1 MKIRTRF
8 VLRLL
13 NRLSFSETEFEKWFA
28 QGFYDL
34 ERILDITPS
43 EYSAAIIEKAKTLT
57 SGVSLDNFCA
67 EVSYFE
73 KRL

>member
-1 MKIRTRF
+1 MKIKTRF
-8 VLRLL
+8 ILRLM
-13 NRLSFSETEFEKWFA
+13 NRLAFSETEFEKWFA

-34 ERILDITPS
+34 ELIMDITPS
-43 EYSAAIIEKAKTLT
+43 EYSAAIIEKAKTLMH
-57 SGVSLDNFCA
+57 GISLDNFCA